1 MSTTIIDKEKIL
13 YNLIQFRSKYLLM
26 DINEVIKEIKNNITE
41 LQTNLTSN
49 KSKLCKLI
57 LEINKYYKTDD
68 KKNLKEPIKNQE
80 IKDNIENKNIDKIE
94 DIEQQNLNDK
104 QNNIY
109 PIKYDTEQLNEVL
122 KYYPKP
128 TIIINKDQEEIKQN
142 LTDIRDNIIELNKNL
157 THKDDNLDLSKAVHE
172 QNNTVSMDLNFTD
185 TK

>member
-1 MSTTIIDKEKIL
+1 MSTTIIDKEKVL

-26 DINEVIKEIKNNITE
+26 DMNEAIKEIKNNITE

-57 LEINKYYKTDD
+57 LEINKYYKIDD
-68 KKNLKEPIKNQE
+68 KKNSKEPIKNQE
-80 IKDNIENKNIDKIE
+80 IKDKIEDKNIDKIE

-109 PIKYDTEQLNEVL
+109 PTKYDTEQLNEVL

-128 TIIINKDQEEIKQN
+128 TIIINEDQEEIKQN